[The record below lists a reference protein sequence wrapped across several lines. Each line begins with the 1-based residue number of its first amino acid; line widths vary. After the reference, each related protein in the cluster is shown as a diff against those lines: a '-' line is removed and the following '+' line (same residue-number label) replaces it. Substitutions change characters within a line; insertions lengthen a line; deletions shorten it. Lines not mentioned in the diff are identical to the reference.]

1 MKCVLANDSAA
12 FNLAREVSL
21 VPGRM
26 SPRRKP
32 PPPPRQT
39 GRRGGGEALAVT
51 LISVEEPSSL
61 ESVIHGHS
69 V

>member
-21 VPGRM
+21 VPGR
-26 SPRRKP
+26 SLRRKP
-32 PPPPRQT
+32 PPLRQT
-39 GRRGGGEALAVT
+39 GRREGEALAVT

>member
-39 GRRGGGEALAVT
+39 GRREEEALAVT